1 MPAAYTSML
10 SIQVSDFEDIRLLIQ
25 HDRLIYDSCSS
36 GQRFAC
42 SFLQPTPHDGNL
54 AVRLTLPPVGCVEDL
69 HLQVSAPCRAHKK
82 KGRAFSGPAFSI
94 LLFFYFI
101 NVDCPMFLYPMEVG
115 KNGLAAEKIQ
125 YLDHHYDLI

>member
-1 MPAAYTSML
+1 
-10 SIQVSDFEDIRLLIQ
+10 
-25 HDRLIYDSCSS
+25 
-36 GQRFAC
+36 
-42 SFLQPTPHDGNL
+42 
-54 AVRLTLPPVGCVEDL
+54 LTLSDI
-69 HLQVSAPCRAHKK
+69 SADTLIFKK
-82 KGRAFSGPAFSI
+82 KGRAFSDPAFSI